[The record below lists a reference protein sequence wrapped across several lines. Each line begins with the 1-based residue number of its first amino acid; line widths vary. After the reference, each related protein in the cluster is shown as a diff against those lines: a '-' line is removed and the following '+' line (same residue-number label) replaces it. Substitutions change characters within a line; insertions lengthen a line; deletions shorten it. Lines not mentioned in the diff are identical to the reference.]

1 MNVGKAHLDAR
12 AGGAS
17 TVAIDD
23 DHYPPLL
30 REIHDP
36 PAQLY
41 VLGDPALLLTPQ
53 LAVVGSRG
61 ATSAGL
67 RLARDLS
74 GQLSAAGLLVGS
86 GLALGIDTAAHEGAL
101 QSGGRTVAVM
111 ATGIDQVY
119 PHRNRALA
127 RRIAAAGCLVSEF
140 PPGTPPRRHHF
151 PKRNRIISGMALG
164 VVVVEAALPS
174 GSLITA
180 GAALEQGRD
189 VFALPWS
196 PLHEGGLGCLQLLRD
211 GAKMVR
217 AVDDILEELGVCGVS
232 REVRAFNRVARRG
245 ARTSWLLPLLGYEAI
260 TLDELVAGTAR
271 PAAHLLAE
279 LSNLELA
286 GRVQRLSS
294 GYIRC

>member
-53 LAVVGSRG
+53 MAVVGSRC

-127 RRIAAAGCLVSEF
+127 RRIGTAGCLVSEF

-151 PKRNRIISGMALG
+151 PKRNRIISGMAVG

-180 GAALEQGRD
+180 GAALEQGRE

-217 AVDDILEELGVCGVS
+217 AVDDILEEFGVCGVPRGVS
-232 REVRAFNRVARRG
+232 FQTRREEGRQA
-245 ARTSWLLPLLGYEAI
+245 SWLLPLLGYEAI

-271 PAAHLLAE
+271 PAAQLLAE
-279 LSNLELA
+279 LSNLEVA

>member
-23 DHYPPLL
+23 EHYPPLL

-217 AVDDILEELGVCGVS
+217 AVDDILEELGVCGVPRGVS
-232 REVRAFNRVARRG
+232 FQPGREEGRQDILAA
-245 ARTSWLLPLLGYEAI
+245 AASWLRSDY
-260 TLDELVAGTAR
+260 AG
-271 PAAHLLAE
+271 
-279 LSNLELA
+279 
-286 GRVQRLSS
+286 
-294 GYIRC
+294 

>member
-1 MNVGKAHLDAR
+1 MNVGKAHLDSR

-17 TVAIDD
+17 IVAIDD
-23 DHYPPLL
+23 EHYPPLL

-36 PAQLY
+36 PALLY

-53 LAVVGSRG
+53 MAVVGSRC

-127 RRIAAAGCLVSEF
+127 RRIGTAGCLVSEF

-180 GAALEQGRD
+180 GAALEQGRE

-217 AVDDILEELGVCGVS
+217 AVDDILEEFGVCGVPRGVS
-232 REVRAFNRVARRG
+232 FQTRREEGRQA
-245 ARTSWLLPLLGYEAI
+245 SWLLPLLGYEAI

-271 PAAHLLAE
+271 PAAQLLAE
-279 LSNLELA
+279 LSNLEVA

>member
-1 MNVGKAHLDAR
+1 MLAKHTSTPAR
-12 AGGAS
+12 AVPRL
-17 TVAIDD
+17 VAIDD
-23 DHYPPLL
+23 EHYPPLL

-36 PAQLY
+36 PALLY

-127 RRIAAAGCLVSEF
+127 RRIGTAGCLVSEF

-151 PKRNRIISGMALG
+151 PKRNRIISGMAVG

-180 GAALEQGRD
+180 GAALEQGRE

-217 AVDDILEELGVCGVS
+217 AVDDILEEFGVCGVPRGVS
-232 REVRAFNRVARRG
+232 FQTRREEGRQA
-245 ARTSWLLPLLGYEAI
+245 SWLLPLLGYEAI

-271 PAAHLLAE
+271 PAAQLLAE
-279 LSNLELA
+279 LSNLEVA

>member
-1 MNVGKAHLDAR
+1 MNVGKAHLDSR

-17 TVAIDD
+17 IVAIDD
-23 DHYPPLL
+23 EHYPPLL

-36 PAQLY
+36 PALLY

-53 LAVVGSRG
+53 LAVVGSRC

-127 RRIAAAGCLVSEF
+127 RRIGTAGCLVSEF

-151 PKRNRIISGMALG
+151 PKRNRIISGMAVG

-180 GAALEQGRD
+180 GAALEQGRE

-217 AVDDILEELGVCGVS
+217 AVDDILEEFGVCGVPRGVS
-232 REVRAFNRVARRG
+232 FQTRREEGRQA
-245 ARTSWLLPLLGYEAI
+245 SWLLPLLGYEAI

-271 PAAHLLAE
+271 PAAQLLAE
-279 LSNLELA
+279 LSNLEVA

>member
-180 GAALEQGRD
+180 GAALEQGRE

-217 AVDDILEELGVCGVS
+217 AVDDILEEFGVCGVPRGVS
-232 REVRAFNRVARRG
+232 FQTRREEGRQA
-245 ARTSWLLPLLGYEAI
+245 SWLLPLLGYEAI

-271 PAAHLLAE
+271 PAAQLLAE

>member
-12 AGGAS
+12 AGGVS

-23 DHYPPLL
+23 EHYPPLL

-36 PAQLY
+36 PALLY

-101 QSGGRTVAVM
+101 QVGGRTVAVM
-111 ATGIDQVY
+111 ATGIEQVY

-127 RRIAAAGCLVSEF
+127 RRIEATGCLVSEF

-164 VVVVEAALPS
+164 VVVIEAALPS

-180 GAALEQGRD
+180 GAALEQGRE

-217 AVDDILEELGVCGVS
+217 AVDDILEEFDVGDVPRGVS
-232 REVRAFNRVARRG
+232 FQTAREKGREE
-245 ARTSWLLPLLGYEAI
+245 SWLLPLLGYEAI
-260 TLDELVAGTAR
+260 TLDELVTGTAR

>member
-1 MNVGKAHLDAR
+1 MNVGKAHLDSR

-17 TVAIDD
+17 IVAIDD
-23 DHYPPLL
+23 EHYPPLL

-36 PAQLY
+36 PALLY

-53 LAVVGSRG
+53 MAVVGSRC

-127 RRIAAAGCLVSEF
+127 RRIGTAGCLVSEF

-151 PKRNRIISGMALG
+151 PKRNRIISGMAVG

-180 GAALEQGRD
+180 GAALEQGRE

-217 AVDDILEELGVCGVS
+217 AVDDILEEFGVCGVPRGVS
-232 REVRAFNRVARRG
+232 FQTRREEGRQA
-245 ARTSWLLPLLGYEAI
+245 SWLLPLLGYEAI

-271 PAAHLLAE
+271 PAAQLLAE
-279 LSNLELA
+279 LSNLEVA

>member
-1 MNVGKAHLDAR
+1 MNVGKEHPYSR
-12 AGGAS
+12 AGSAS

-23 DHYPPLL
+23 EHYPPLL

-36 PAQLY
+36 PPLLY
-41 VLGDPALLLTPQ
+41 VLGDPALLISPQ
-53 LAVVGSRG
+53 LAVVGSRR

-67 RLARDLS
+67 RLAHDLS
-74 GQLSAAGLLVGS
+74 SQLSAAGLLVGS

-101 QSGGRTVAVM
+101 QEGGRTVAVM

-119 PHRNRALA
+119 PYRNHGLA
-127 RRIAAAGCLVSEF
+127 RRIEVTGCLVSEF

-180 GAALEQGRD
+180 GAALEQGRE

-196 PLHEGGLGCLQLLRD
+196 PLHEGGLGCLQLLQD

-217 AVDDILEELGVCGVS
+217 TVDDILEECGACGAPRGVS
-232 REVRAFNRVARRG
+232 FQTGREEG
-245 ARTSWLLPLLGYEAI
+245 SEGSWLLPLLGYEAI

-271 PAAHLLAE
+271 PVAQLLAE
-279 LSNLELA
+279 LSNLEFA

>member
-1 MNVGKAHLDAR
+1 MNVGKAHLDSR

-23 DHYPPLL
+23 EHYPPLL

-36 PAQLY
+36 PALLY

-53 LAVVGSRG
+53 LAVVGSRC

-74 GQLSAAGLLVGS
+74 GQLSAVGLLVGS

-127 RRIAAAGCLVSEF
+127 RRIGAAGCLVSEF

-180 GAALEQGRD
+180 GAALEQGRE

-217 AVDDILEELGVCGVS
+217 AVDDILEEFGACGVPRGVS
-232 REVRAFNRVARRG
+232 FQTRREEGRQA
-245 ARTSWLLPLLGYEAI
+245 SWLLPLLGYEAI

-271 PAAHLLAE
+271 PAAQLLAE
-279 LSNLELA
+279 LSNLEVA

>member
-1 MNVGKAHLDAR
+1 MNVGKEHPDSR
-12 AGGAS
+12 AGSAS

-23 DHYPPLL
+23 EHYPPLL

-36 PAQLY
+36 PPLLY
-41 VLGDPALLLTPQ
+41 VLGDPALLISPQ
-53 LAVVGSRG
+53 LAVVGSRR

-67 RLARDLS
+67 RLAHDLS
-74 GQLSAAGLLVGS
+74 SQLSAAGLLVGS

-101 QSGGRTVAVM
+101 QVGGRTVAVM
-111 ATGIDQVY
+111 ATGIDRVY

-127 RRIAAAGCLVSEF
+127 RRIEATGCLVSEF

-151 PKRNRIISGMALG
+151 PRRNRIISGMALG

-180 GAALEQGRD
+180 GAALEQGRE

-217 AVDDILEELGVCGVS
+217 AVDDILEEFGVCDVS
-232 REVRAFNRVARRG
+232 PGTSFQTDREEGRQE
-245 ARTSWLLPLLGYEAI
+245 SWLLPLLGYEAI

-294 GYIRC
+294 GYVRC